1 MHANATN
8 AYRTQQV
15 KGAKPVEQVAMLYE
29 RAIAALNEAVAA
41 IEANEIERRWQANKR
56 AQDIIFA
63 LYGALDTERGGEIGQ
78 NLERLYSFLLRRL
91 PQVDLRNDPQ
101 PARDA
106 IQILEPLA
114 QSWRRL
120 ASDSVEPG
128 NAEDSQLAS
137 ATAGPNVQ
145 SAGVSFAS

>member
-29 RAIAALNEAVAA
+29 RAIAALHEAVTA
-41 IEANEIERRWQANKR
+41 IEANEIERRWRANKR

-78 NLERLYSFLLRRL
+78 NLQRLYVFLLRRL
-91 PQVDLRNDPQ
+91 TQVDLRNDPE
-101 PARDA
+101 PAREA

-120 ASDSVEPG
+120 ASENVEPDHG
-128 NAEDSQLAS
+128 EDAQLAS
-137 ATAGPNVQ
+137 PAAAPNLQ
-145 SAGVSFAS
+145 RTGVGIAS